1 MRVTVL
7 SGGKRSTISGGRT
20 GSGYRIIRT
29 NRGGGVYEPLK
40 VHIIKPSGRVERG
53 ELRLEMGT
61 LKRTSRP
68 LRPIERA
75 LRKLVR
81 AEQKALG
88 RFLILHERSR
98 RRERN
103 GWATD
108 LGSNLVK
115 VIRR

>member
-1 MRVTVL
+1 MRVTML
-7 SGGKRSTISGGRT
+7 SGGKRATIVGGRT
-20 GSGYRIIRT
+20 GSGYRVIRT
-29 NRGGGVYEPLK
+29 SRGSGVYEPLK

-53 ELRLEMGT
+53 ELRLEMGVV
-61 LKRTSRP
+61 KKTSRP

-88 RFLILHERSR
+88 RYLILHERSR

-103 GWATD
+103 GWAGD

-115 VIRR
+115 VVRH